1 MKASVVIPN
10 YNGERY
16 LEACLKSLMRQ
27 DETDFEVIVV
37 DDGSS
42 DGAAKKAQERFPDV
56 HFIFHEE
63 NRGFAA
69 AVNTGI
75 AAAKAD
81 AVILLNNDTVA
92 GRHFVGTLVRELY
105 RRPDIFSVSA
115 CMLDM
120 QHPERV
126 DDAGDSFSTLG
137 WAYSPAR
144 DRPAAEFKRRRDI
157 FSACAGAAVY
167 RKDVLLKLGAFD
179 ERHFAY
185 LEDVDLGFR
194 AQWSGWRSVYAPRAK
209 VLHAG
214 SGSSGSRYNPF
225 KLRLTVRNQVYL
237 VYKNMP
243 LWMLIFNR
251 NYLLLGWLIKLAYFA
266 KKGMGKDYLKAT
278 GEGFRLCREGKLRRV
293 DFKKVPFRR
302 QLLME
307 KKLLAGSVQRFLF
320 RRQDLTNV

>member
-10 YNGERY
+10 YNGESY
-16 LEACLKSLMRQ
+16 LENCLASLERQ

-42 DGAAKKAQERFPDV
+42 DGSAEKARERFPHV
-56 HFIFHEE
+56 RFLFHEE

-75 AAAKAD
+75 KAAKAD

-92 GRHFVGTLVRELY
+92 GRHFVGTLVREL
-105 RRPDIFSVSA
+105 RKRPDIFSVAA
-115 CMLDM
+115 CMLDLH
-120 QHPERV
+120 HPERV
-126 DDAGDSFSTLG
+126 DDAGDNFSALG

-144 DRPAAEFKRRRDI
+144 DKPAADFRRRRSI
-157 FSACAGAAVY
+157 FSACAGAAIY
-167 RKDVLLKLGAFD
+167 RKDVLLKLGGFD

-194 AQWSGWRSVYAPRAK
+194 AQWAGWRSVYAPRAR

-225 KLRLTVRNQVYL
+225 KLRLTVRNQLYL

-251 NYLLLGWLIKLAYFA
+251 KGLLLGWLIKLAYFA
-266 KKGMGKDYLKAT
+266 RKGMGKEYLKAT
-278 GEGFRLCREGKLRRV
+278 GEGLRLCREGKERRV
-293 DFKKVPFRR
+293 DFSKVPLRR
-302 QLLME
+302 QLQME
-307 KKLLAGSVQRFLF
+307 KKLLSGSVQRFVF
-320 RRQDLTNV
+320 RR

>member
-1 MKASVVIPN
+1 MKAGVVIPN

-16 LEACLKSLMRQ
+16 LEACLKSLTRQ
-27 DETDFEVIVV
+27 DEKDFEIIVV
-37 DDGSS
+37 DDASTDGS
-42 DGAAKKAQERFPDV
+42 AEKAQKLFPGVRFL
-56 HFIFHEE
+56 FHEE

-75 AAAKAD
+75 AAVKAD

-92 GRHFVGTLVRELY
+92 DRHFVGTLVRELH

-120 QHPERV
+120 KKPERV

-137 WAYSPAR
+137 WAYSPGR
-144 DRPAAEFKRRRDI
+144 DRPAAEFKRRRNI
-157 FSACAGAAVY
+157 FSACGGAAIY
-167 RKDVLLKLGAFD
+167 RKDVLLALGGFD

-194 AQWSGWRSVYAPRAK
+194 AQWNGWRNVYAPRAR

-225 KLRLTVRNQVYL
+225 KLRLTVRNQIYL

-243 LWMLIFNR
+243 LWMLLFNR
-251 NYLLLGWLIKLAYFA
+251 NHLLLGWLIKLAYFT
-266 KKGMGKDYLKAT
+266 KKGMGKEYLKAT
-278 GEGFRLCREGKLRRV
+278 GEGLRLCREGKEQRV
-293 DFKKVPFRR
+293 DFSKTTLRR

-307 KKLLAGSVQRFLF
+307 KKLLSESVQRFIF
-320 RRQDLTNV
+320 RR